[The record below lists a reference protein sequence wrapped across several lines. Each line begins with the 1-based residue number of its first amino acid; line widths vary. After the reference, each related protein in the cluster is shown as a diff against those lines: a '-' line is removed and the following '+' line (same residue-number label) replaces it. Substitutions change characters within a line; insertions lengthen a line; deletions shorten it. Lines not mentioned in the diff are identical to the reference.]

1 MSKKIKVFL
10 KALKLSPDTISP
22 DRNNPMDPWASKY
35 ESVEHIDETWKKD
48 PLLSKYLK
56 SQGLDPRYVDRNK
69 MISHSKSG
77 DFDRWKQD
85 RYSSAMLTH
94 GMAESGSKSKA
105 AMIIREIYKRLR
117 TEDSDEKNNKPDSSY
132 GKSPKFDQ
140 TKEKDSLGD
149 NKAKARAI
157 LSGGTTLTG
166 EKRDVVEF
174 DPELRARA
182 SSSDKIKVDKNGK
195 TKDSDST
202 K

>member
-10 KALKLSPDTISP
+10 KALKMAPDTISP

-35 ESVEHIDETWKKD
+35 ESVEHIDETWEKD
-48 PLLSKYLK
+48 PLLAKYLK

-77 DFDRWKQD
+77 DFDRWKQN

-94 GMAESGSKSKA
+94 GMVESDGKSKA

-117 TEDSDEKNNKPDSSY
+117 TEDSDEKPVAAY

-140 TKEKDSLGD
+140 AKEKESLGD
-149 NKAKARAI
+149 NKTKARAI

-174 DPELRARA
+174 DPELRARS